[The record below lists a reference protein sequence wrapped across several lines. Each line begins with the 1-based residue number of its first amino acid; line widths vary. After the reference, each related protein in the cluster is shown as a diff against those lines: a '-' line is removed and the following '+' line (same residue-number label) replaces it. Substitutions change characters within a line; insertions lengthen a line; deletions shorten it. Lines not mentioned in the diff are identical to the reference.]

1 MRKLSELDGEKTAL
15 IDFHLQPLQDI
26 FGNACVGEV
35 WGTVLFCASSSC
47 LYLPF
52 PSSAIPSLHK
62 IALPNISLTCWL
74 DRLANPRSM
83 PTRLFSSRQQ
93 VIFVCVLKPL
103 LAYLVVS
110 CIPHARAYA
119 PRPTPKIR
127 AAAYPFRFTRINYS
141 ARTKHIPGI
150 YFLLCCPPDENIP
163 LIFICYGRI
172 NAGPVTLVE
181 RKGILASWWDYWVSC
196 AGSRGLDSLIDHNS
210 KWSHHLGG
218 LWIEETYDSRV

>member
-141 ARTKHIPGI
+141 ARTKHIPGTRYLFFALLPSRREYSAHI
-150 YFLLCCPPDENIP
+150 HLLRKNQRGTSHTRRKKGDSCVLMGLLSLLC
-163 LIFICYGRI
+163 RI
-172 NAGPVTLVE
+172 E
-181 RKGILASWWDYWVSC
+181 RVGQFDRS
-196 AGSRGLDSLIDHNS
+196 
-210 KWSHHLGG
+210 
-218 LWIEETYDSRV
+218 